1 MITNFFPMIQSS
13 QQKLQKQQKQQGE
26 YSCKESRGKRT
37 CSCHP
42 GFEWKSEVTFAGH
55 LSSQRHYQWKIMEE
69 ENEKL
74 HIVNRQRRRNEQRW
88 KKEKQ
93 RMEDEIRQLRS
104 QISNFEKL
112 EKLEKLEN
120 TIPME
125 TEKTTTTMSTNTEL
139 TTTRST
145 STKSTQTLDSFFW
158 TKRISMEEYDSSYV
172 PFEYDVEFV
181 EEFDDFDHDG

>member
-112 EKLEKLEN
+112 EKLEN

-145 STKSTQTLDSFFW
+145 STQTLDSFFW

>member
-1 MITNFFPMIQSS
+1 MLVGEMITNFFPMIQPY
-13 QQKLQKQQKQQGE
+13 QPKLQKQQGE
-26 YSCKESRGKRT
+26 YSLKESGGKRT

-42 GFEWKSEVTFAGH
+42 GFEWKSEATFAGH
-55 LSSQRHYQWKIMEE
+55 LSSQRHYQWKTMEE

-74 HIVNRQRRRNEQRW
+74 QVVNQQRRRNEQRW

-93 RMEDEIRQLRS
+93 RMEDEIRQLHS
-104 QISNFEKL
+104 QISNL

-120 TIPME
+120 T
-125 TEKTTTTMSTNTEL
+125 KSTT
-139 TTTRST
+139 ST

-172 PFEYDVEFV
+172 PFEYDVECV
-181 EEFDDFDHDG
+181 EEYDDFDDFDDFDHDG

>member
-1 MITNFFPMIQSS
+1 MLVGGMITNFFPMIQSS

-26 YSCKESRGKRT
+26 YSLKESRGKRT

-93 RMEDEIRQLRS
+93 RMEDEIRQLHS
-104 QISNFEKL
+104 QISNL

-120 TIPME
+120 T
-125 TEKTTTTMSTNTEL
+125 KSTT
-139 TTTRST
+139 ST

-172 PFEYDVEFV
+172 PFEYDVECV